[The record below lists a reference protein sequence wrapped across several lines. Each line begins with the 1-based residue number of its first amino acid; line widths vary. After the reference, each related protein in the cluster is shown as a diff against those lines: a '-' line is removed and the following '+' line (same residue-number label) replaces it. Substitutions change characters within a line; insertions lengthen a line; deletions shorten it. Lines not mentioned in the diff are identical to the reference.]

1 MPLIDLA
8 NPLNSQG
15 LQQIAGPF
23 GSLLGPGAQFPE
35 SYDYAKRF
43 VQTRKT
49 FEGGGNG
56 VTSVDDPTYL
66 GFNIRFDT
74 SSPLFNG
81 AEKGDV
87 VSGAGE
93 LSESNNTSGDIPQ
106 TESAIGYLTVR
117 GEANA
122 ANYLKAFAQGML
134 QIARTRPYYFQ
145 TIDGLDAAYTKTTDM
160 LDPYMG
166 VADADGISIGMLEAI
181 DLKMSA
187 LFNLYKMAAFDVKY
201 KRLRIPKNLLR
212 FNVYIDVLEI
222 RKFKTV
228 RNYLGALAPEQFPAD
243 ETLKVVNENTSQIT
257 FKFSQCMFDPA
268 ASGKVFENVTN
279 IADGANMAVS
289 LMKWSYGKVE
299 MEAQFSG
306 FDSKLMD
313 AKPQPIDPNAPSKL
327 EATVKQFAKDQL
339 ANQAAGAINALE
351 RGVSSFIQN
360 FTLGNVY
367 GVFNN
372 LKDKIANPQGL
383 INSLNGAAVQALET
397 EQSVSGGIPQSLGDN
412 PFPDPAIQPGNSDD
426 INNRLFEDV
435 PSEPLANSDSVGGNI
450 FGSSPSGPPLESSN
464 IFEGQ

>member
-23 GSLLGPGAQFPE
+23 GSLLGPGAQFPQ
-35 SYDYAKRF
+35 SYDFAKRF

-66 GFNIRFDT
+66 GFNIRFDVA
-74 SSPLFNG
+74 SPLFNG
-81 AEKGDV
+81 AEKGLV

-93 LSESNNTSGDIPQ
+93 ISSEDNSSGDIPQ
-106 TESAIGYLTVR
+106 SESAVGYLTVR
-117 GEANA
+117 GEATA
-122 ANYLKAFAQGML
+122 ANYLRAFVQGML
-134 QIARTRPYYFQ
+134 QIQRTRPYYFQ
-145 TIDGLDAAYTKTTDM
+145 TIDGLDAAFTKTTD
-160 LDPYMG
+160 LTDPYMG
-166 VADADGISIGMLEAI
+166 VADTEGITIGMLEAL

-201 KRLRIPKNLLR
+201 KRLRIPKNLLK
-212 FNVYIDVLEI
+212 FNVYIDVLEM

-243 ETLKVVNENTSQIT
+243 ETLRVVNENTSVIT
-257 FKFSQCMFDPA
+257 FKFSQCMFDVA
-268 ASGKVFENVTN
+268 ASGKVFESVTN
-279 IADGANMAVS
+279 IADPSNFAVS
-289 LMKWSYGKVE
+289 AMKWTYGKVE

-313 AKPQPIDPNAPSKL
+313 AKPQPVDPNAPSKL
-327 EATVKQFAKDQL
+327 EQTVKQFAKDQI

-351 RGVSSFIQN
+351 RGASSFIQN

-367 GVFNN
+367 GVFNK

-383 INSLNGAAVQALET
+383 INSLNGAAVQALDS
-397 EQSVSGGIPQSLGDN
+397 EQSSGSTPQNLGDN
-412 PFPDPAIQPGNSDD
+412 PFPNPQIQPGNSED
-426 INNRLFEDV
+426 IGNKIFTSPPE
-435 PSEPLANSDSVGGNI
+435 EPIANQDSVGGNI
-450 FGSSPSGPPLESSN
+450 FGPAPSGPPLESSN

>member
-15 LQQIAGPF
+15 LQQLAGPF
-23 GSLLGPGAQFPE
+23 GSLLGPGAQFPN

-43 VQTRKT
+43 VATPLTVQS
-49 FEGGGNG
+49 GANG
-56 VTSVDDPTYL
+56 VTSLDDPTYL

-74 SSPLFNG
+74 ASPLFNG
-81 AEKGDV
+81 IDSGNVTKGNGGDTTQNN
-87 VSGAGE
+87 S
-93 LSESNNTSGDIPQ
+93 SNDIPE

-117 GEANA
+117 GETTV
-122 ANYLKAFAQGML
+122 ANYLKAFGQGL
-134 QIARTRPYYFQ
+134 LEIQRTRPYYFQ
-145 TIDGLDAAYTKTTDM
+145 TIDGLQAAYTKSVDM

-166 VADADGISIGMLEAI
+166 TPAADGITVGMLEAL

-187 LFNLYKMAAFDVKY
+187 IFNLYKMAAFDVKY

-212 FNVYIDVLEI
+212 FNVYVDVLEM

-228 RNYLGALAPEQFPAD
+228 RNFVQALNPGNSDDAISFI
-243 ETLKVVNENTSQIT
+243 NENTSQIT
-257 FKFSQCMFDPA
+257 FKFSQCMFDPVA
-268 ASGKVFENVTN
+268 TGKVFENVSN
-279 IADGANMAVS
+279 LADSANMAAS
-289 LMKWSYGKVE
+289 EMKWTYGKVE

-306 FDSKLMD
+306 FDSKLLD
-313 AKPQPIDPNAPSKL
+313 SANKQPL
-327 EATVKQFAKDQL
+327 EGDLKFGEAVKNFAKDQL

-397 EQSVSGGIPQSLGDN
+397 EQGGGGGISESLGDN
-412 PFPDPAIQPGNSDD
+412 PFPNPQIQPGNSED
-426 INNRLFEDV
+426 IDNPIFESPAPGPIANRE
-435 PSEPLANSDSVGGNI
+435 SVGGNV
-450 FGSSPSGPPLESSN
+450 FGPGPSGPPLQSTN
-464 IFEGQ
+464 IFEG